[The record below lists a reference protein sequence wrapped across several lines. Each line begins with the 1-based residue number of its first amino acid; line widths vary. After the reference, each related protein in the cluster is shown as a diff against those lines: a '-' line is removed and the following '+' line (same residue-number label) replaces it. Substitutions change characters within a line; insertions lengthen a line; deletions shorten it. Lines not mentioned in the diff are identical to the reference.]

1 MRNAYWSRWLLLL
14 AGLGAV
20 SGCAE
25 MSSAGFTHGQS
36 AYAVSPSDPRFVV
49 ARDPSLPTEARAEKR
64 WAGKRDGRDTASTPA
79 AAVAPMPEETPRE
92 APVAATGTIRMSEL
106 QPVSRPPVAAA
117 SGATTRRSLW
127 DKQPW
132 EIELDKIVRSICR
145 GC

>member
-1 MRNAYWSRWLLLL
+1 MRCASWSRWLLLL

-36 AYAVSPSDPRFVV
+36 AYAVSPSDPRFVA
-49 ARDPSLPTEARAEKR
+49 ARDPSLLAEARAEKR

-79 AAVAPMPEETPRE
+79 LAAAPMPEATPRE
-92 APVAATGTIRMSEL
+92 PPVVATGAIRMSEL
-106 QPVSRPPVAAA
+106 QPVSSPPVTAA
-117 SGATTRRSLW
+117 SGTTTRRSLW

>member
-36 AYAVSPSDPRFVV
+36 AYAVSPSDPRFVA

-64 WAGKRDGRDTASTPA
+64 WAGKRDGRDTATTPA
-79 AAVAPMPEETPRE
+79 AATPSRE
-92 APVAATGTIRMSEL
+92 PPVAATGTIRMSEL
-106 QPVSRPPVAAA
+106 QPASSAPVTAA
-117 SGATTRRSLW
+117 SGTTTRRSLW

>member
-1 MRNAYWSRWLLLL
+1 MRCASWSRWLLLL
-14 AGLGAV
+14 TGLGAV

-36 AYAVSPSDPRFVV
+36 AYTVNPSDPRFVA
-49 ARDPSLPTEARAEKR
+49 ARDPSLLAEARAEKR
-64 WAGKRDGRDTASTPA
+64 WAGKRDGSA
-79 AAVAPMPEETPRE
+79 AARPKALATTPMPEATPRE
-92 APVAATGTIRMSEL
+92 PPVAATGTIRMSEL
-106 QPVSRPPVAAA
+106 QPASSPPATAA

>member
-1 MRNAYWSRWLLLL
+1 MRHASWSRWLLLL

-36 AYAVSPSDPRFVV
+36 AYAVSPSDPRFVA
-49 ARDPSLPTEARAEKR
+49 ARDPSLLAEARAEKR
-64 WAGKRDGRDTASTPA
+64 WAGKRDGSAAARPKALATTPA
-79 AAVAPMPEETPRE
+79 AATPSRE
-92 APVAATGTIRMSEL
+92 PPVAATGAIRMSEL
-106 QPVSRPPVAAA
+106 QPVSSPPVTA
-117 SGATTRRSLW
+117 SGTTTRRSLW